1 MAGALNKQGRLLYFY
16 GLGGGSGDGA
26 RVFGGG
32 ARHQHEVPGG
42 KKGSLFPV
50 ETEIPTRHCVGLQ

>member
-16 GLGGGSGDGA
+16 GLGGGSGSGFCGA
-26 RVFGGG
+26 STSGIIRACGTPLKE
-32 ARHQHEVPGG
+32 RLP
-42 KKGSLFPV
+42 FPV